1 MVLSWAGCMLR
12 IKIKQMSCCD
22 AQCVSAGHPEQAEP
36 LLSGGW
42 MGSLT
47 NLLLRT
53 LLDVS
58 VSVSNAVV
66 KLHAHQTAATLM
78 SKRVHIITA
87 AGDWL
92 SDLEVRQPT
101 LTSACCH
108 ASA

>member
-1 MVLSWAGCMLR
+1 
-12 IKIKQMSCCD
+12 
-22 AQCVSAGHPEQAEP
+22 
-36 LLSGGW
+36 

-58 VSVSNAVV
+58 VSISNAVV
-66 KLHAHQTAATLM
+66 KLHARQTAATLM

-92 SDLEVRQPT
+92 SDLEVSPPT
-101 LTSACCH
+101 LVSACGH
-108 ASA
+108 VSA